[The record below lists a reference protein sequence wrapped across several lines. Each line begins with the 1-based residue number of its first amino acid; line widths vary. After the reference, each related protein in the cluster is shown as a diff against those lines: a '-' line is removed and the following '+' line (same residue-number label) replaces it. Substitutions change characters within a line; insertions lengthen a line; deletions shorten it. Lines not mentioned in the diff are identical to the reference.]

1 MSFEEKKIINYHT
14 VMKRILFV
22 LAAAIPVLMG
32 CTGKTKT
39 LELAD
44 FKVTYPSSYEL
55 VDTEDCFPD
64 DATFYFK
71 GENGQ
76 ISMNTV
82 VYYSDA
88 ELEYL
93 EGVYGSLD
101 DFMENKLNELFDTFE
116 SGALFDGIVVEDTPD
131 WYVVDNEL
139 HSITMYASGKWED
152 SDEEWWAG
160 LMISLK
166 GRGALV
172 TCVAFSEEGESCGKD
187 VDELLEVTN
196 GMEFAPRS
204 ESYQPSAASQIPE
217 AQE

>member
-1 MSFEEKKIINYHT
+1 
-14 VMKRILFV
+14 MKRILFV

-44 FKVTYPSSYEL
+44 FKVTYPSSYE
-55 VDTEDCFPD
+55 VEDTEDCFPD

-82 VYYSDA
+82 VYYA
-88 ELEYL
+88 ESELDYL
-93 EGVYGSLD
+93 GDVYEEGLTG
-101 DFMENKLNELFDTFE
+101 FIENKLDELFGTFE
-116 SGALFDGIVVEDTPD
+116 SGALFKGIVVEDLS
-131 WYVVDNEL
+131 EL
-139 HSITMYASGKWED
+139 FWDDDKLGGTLYASGTWDDSED
-152 SDEEWWAG
+152 EWLAG

-172 TCVAFSEEGESCGKD
+172 TCVVIGEDADD
-187 VDELLEVTN
+187 VAEMLEVTE
-196 GMEFAPRS
+196 GIEFAPRS

>member
-1 MSFEEKKIINYHT
+1 MEKKKIIQYHT
-14 VMKRILFV
+14 LMKRVLFV
-22 LAAAIPVLMG
+22 LAVAIPVLMG

-82 VYYSDA
+82 VYYA
-88 ELEYL
+88 ESELDYL
-93 EGVYGSLD
+93 GDVYEEGLTG
-101 DFMENKLNELFDTFE
+101 FIENKLDELFGTFE
-116 SGALFDGIVVEDTPD
+116 SGALFKGIVVEDLS
-131 WYVVDNEL
+131 EL
-139 HSITMYASGKWED
+139 FWDDDKLGGTLYASGTWDDSED
-152 SDEEWWAG
+152 EWLAG

-172 TCVAFSEEGESCGKD
+172 TCVVIGEDADD
-187 VDELLEVTN
+187 VAEMLEVTE
-196 GMEFAPRS
+196 GIEFAPRS

>member
-1 MSFEEKKIINYHT
+1 
-14 VMKRILFV
+14 MKRILFV

-44 FKVTYPSSYEL
+44 FKVTYPSSYEIL
-55 VDTEDCFPD
+55 NTSDNFPD
-64 DATFYFK
+64 DAAFFFK

-76 ISMNTV
+76 MSMNTV

-101 DFMENKLNELFDTFE
+101 DFMENKLNELFDSFE
-116 SGALFDGIVVEDTPD
+116 SGVLFKGIVVEDISEINWDDDKLGGT
-131 WYVVDNEL
+131 L
-139 HSITMYASGKWED
+139 YASGSWED
-152 SDEEWWAG
+152 DDDEWLAG

-172 TCVAFSEEGESCGKD
+172 TCVAIGEEAED
-187 VDELLEVTN
+187 VAELLEVTD
-196 GMEFAPRS
+196 GIEFDPRS
-204 ESYQPSAASQIPE
+204 ESYQPSADVMIQE

>member
-1 MSFEEKKIINYHT
+1 MEKKKIINYHT

-55 VDTEDCFPD
+55 VDTEDFFPD

-82 VYYSDA
+82 VYYA
-88 ELEYL
+88 ESELDYL
-93 EGVYGSLD
+93 GDVYEEGLTG
-101 DFMENKLNELFDTFE
+101 FIENKLDELFGTFE
-116 SGALFDGIVVEDTPD
+116 SGALFKGIVVEDLS
-131 WYVVDNEL
+131 EL
-139 HSITMYASGKWED
+139 FWDDDKLGGTLYASGTWDDSED
-152 SDEEWWAG
+152 EWLAG

-172 TCVAFSEEGESCGKD
+172 TCVVIGEDADD
-187 VDELLEVTN
+187 VAEMLEVTE
-196 GMEFAPRS
+196 GIEFAPRS

>member
-1 MSFEEKKIINYHT
+1 MEKKKIINYHT

-44 FKVTYPSSYEL
+44 FKVTYPSSYEIL
-55 VDTEDCFPD
+55 NTSDNFPD
-64 DATFYFK
+64 DAAFFFK

-76 ISMNTV
+76 MSMNTV

-101 DFMENKLNELFDTFE
+101 DFMENKLNELFDSFE
-116 SGALFDGIVVEDTPD
+116 SGVLFKGIVVEDISEINWDDDKLGGT
-131 WYVVDNEL
+131 L
-139 HSITMYASGKWED
+139 YASGSWED
-152 SDEEWWAG
+152 DDDEWLAG

-172 TCVAFSEEGESCGKD
+172 TCVAIGEEAED
-187 VDELLEVTN
+187 VAELLEVTD
-196 GMEFAPRS
+196 GIEFDPRS
-204 ESYQPSAASQIPE
+204 ESYQPSADVMIQE